1 MSDDQ
6 VECEWV
12 SVSSG
17 TGLPGLSRTKAVNR
31 LCVYVFFYVFGR
43 CFHSF
48 WSSLFLGVFCTE
60 QFPKI
65 LACCCEKHLATME
78 GTTCIELR
86 ERLLVSWHHCDYII

>member
-31 LCVYVFFYVFGR
+31 LCVCVCV
-43 CFHSF
+43 
-48 WSSLFLGVFCTE
+48 
-60 QFPKI
+60 P
-65 LACCCEKHLATME
+65 
-78 GTTCIELR
+78 
-86 ERLLVSWHHCDYII
+86 LVSQKYCARMLRDTEADSTDRVECAVCVG